1 MKPELRDYIGHVV
14 RVLNL
19 VELPHLLLLDH
30 RHMRD
35 IFLLV
40 AWWPGD
46 LGQINQMVGYLYLE
60 SLDGLGGAL
69 KSGRL
74 DDRLG

>member
-1 MKPELRDYIGHVV
+1 MKPELRDYVGHVV

-19 VELPHLLLLDH
+19 VELPHLVLLDH
-30 RHMRD
+30 RHMRG

-40 AWWPGD
+40 AGSGD
-46 LGQINQMVGYLYLE
+46 LE
-60 SLDGLGGAL
+60 SLDGLSGAL
-69 KSGRL
+69 KSDRL